1 MTINMNSI
9 SKIALLLLLSFSI
22 SACGGKKKAV
32 SSEVVDTNDITRP
45 PTVEIGSI
53 PVDEAVA
60 EGETVSFD
68 EWRKRR
74 EAQKRKLEQDQ

>member
-1 MTINMNSI
+1 MNLI
-9 SKIALLLLLSFSI
+9 SKLTLLLALSFLI

-32 SSEVVDTNDITRP
+32 SGDANVADITRP
-45 PTVEIGSI
+45 PTVEKDTT
-53 PVDEAVA
+53 PVEEAFV

-74 EAQKRKLEQDQ
+74 EAQRRKLEQDQ

>member
-45 PTVEIGSI
+45 PTVEIGST
-53 PVDEAVA
+53 PVDEAVTN
-60 EGETVSFD
+60 GVSV
-68 EWRKRR
+68 E
-74 EAQKRKLEQDQ
+74 KRKSENSSRINSLPFQ

>member
-32 SSEVVDTNDITRP
+32 S
-45 PTVEIGSI
+45 
-53 PVDEAVA
+53 
-60 EGETVSFD
+60 
-68 EWRKRR
+68 
-74 EAQKRKLEQDQ
+74 

>member
-74 EAQKRKLEQDQ
+74 EAQKRKLEQGQ

>member
-45 PTVEIGSI
+45 PTVEIGST